1 MPKPPG
7 LFKWCPLV
15 LAGLLAFGFTAAA
28 QDPEPRVAEPDP
40 PSVHLPPAQSLP
52 AHALVPQARSTFEWT
67 FHKTAD
73 NRHPDGIEQQMVWL
87 MNRARGDPSWEGDWL
102 ATLENENVARARSY
116 FNVDLSLLRDE
127 FDAIPA
133 KPPAAF
139 DVRLY
144 WAARA
149 HSDYLIANDIQDHTD
164 QLERVE
170 AEGFSYRSWR
180 GNVFSYTLD
189 GIHAHAGFN
198 IDWGEGDGTG
208 MQPDRGHRQ
217 AIMSMD
223 GDYTNVGLA
232 VVAENDA
239 ATDVGPLVTTGNYAS
254 ADTRQADHF
263 NRFLVGTVWRDRN
276 QNERYDPGE
285 GTGGVTV
292 RPEPAFY
299 YAVTSASG
307 GYAIPLLEAGTYAVS
322 FSGSELSDDTTRTVR
337 VGDRSVLL
345 DLLVDGQ
352 TPDTDDATAQSP
364 DSSANGG
371 GCFIGVAYR

>member
-15 LAGLLAFGFTAAA
+15 LAGLLAFGITAAA
-28 QDPEPRVAEPDP
+28 QDPKPRVAEPDP
-40 PSVHLPPAQSLP
+40 PSVHLPPAPSLP
-52 AHALVPQARSTFEWT
+52 AHALVPQALSTSEWT

-87 MNRARGDPSWEGDWL
+87 MNRARGDPSEEGDWL

-116 FNVDLSLLRDE
+116 FNVDLSLLREE

-144 WAARA
+144 RAARA

-189 GIHAHAGFN
+189 GIYAHAGFN

-232 VVAENDA
+232 VVAENNA

-276 QNERYDPGE
+276 QNAQYDPGE

-292 RPEPAFY
+292 QPEPALY
-299 YAVTSASG
+299 HAVTADSG
-307 GYAIPLLEAGTYAVS
+307 GYAIPLLAAGTYTVY
-322 FSGSELSDDTTRTVR
+322 FSGSGLSDDTTRTVR

-352 TPDTDDATAQSP
+352 TPEAVDEKSP
-364 DSSANGG
+364 DSASGSG
-371 GCFIGVAYR
+371 GCFIGAVCR